1 MKRSKNY
8 RKNLENFDAQKLYH
22 VTEGVDILKK
32 QQSVK
37 FDETVEVSIN
47 LGVDPKKADQMIR
60 GTVALPHGTGK
71 KVKILVFCQ
80 PPKDKEAKEAGADM
94 VGMEEYVEKIQKG
107 WFDADVVVATP
118 DAMKEVGKLG
128 KFLGP
133 KGVMPNP
140 KAGTVTDDIAQTV
153 KQLKAGRIEFRV
165 DKYGI
170 IHTIVGKCSFSSQ
183 QIIDNI
189 KALVQEVI
197 RLRPTSSKGLYVKG
211 VTLSSTMGPGIKL
224 DNASLLRKE

>member
-1 MKRSKNY
+1 MKRSKKY
-8 RKNLENFDAQKLYH
+8 KKNLENFDPQKLYD

-32 QQSVK
+32 QQLVK

-71 KVKILVFCQ
+71 EIKVLVFCK

-94 VGMEEYVEKIQKG
+94 VGMEEYIEKIQKG
-107 WFDADVVVATP
+107 WCDADVIVATP

-133 KGVMPNP
+133 KGLMPNP
-140 KAGTVTDDIAQTV
+140 KAGTVTNDIAQTV

-170 IHTIVGKCSFSSQ
+170 IHTIVGKCSFSAQ

-189 KALVQEVI
+189 KALIQEVI
-197 RLRPTSSKGLYVKG
+197 RIRPTSSKGLYLRG
-211 VTLSSTMGPGIKL
+211 VTLSSTMGPGIRL
-224 DNASLLRKE
+224 DSSSLLRKE

>member
-1 MKRSKNY
+1 M
-8 RKNLENFDAQKLYH
+8 
-22 VTEGVDILKK
+22 LKK

-37 FDETVEVSIN
+37 FDETIEVSIN

-60 GTVALPHGTGK
+60 CTVALPHGTGK

-107 WFDADVVVATP
+107 WLDADVVVATP

-140 KAGTVTDDIAQTV
+140 KAGTVTEDIAQTV

-189 KALVQEVI
+189 KALIQEVI
-197 RLRPTSSKGLYVKG
+197 RLRPTSSKGLYLKG

>member
-1 MKRSKNY
+1 MKRSKKY
-8 RKNLENFDAQKLYH
+8 RKNLENFDPQKLYH

-32 QQSVK
+32 QQSVN
-37 FDETVEVSIN
+37 FDETVEVSIY

-107 WFDADVVVATP
+107 WLDADVVVATP

-140 KAGTVTDDIAQTV
+140 KAGTVTEDIAQTV

-165 DKYGI
+165 DKNGI

-189 KALVQEVI
+189 KALIQEVI
-197 RLRPTSSKGLYVKG
+197 RLRPTSSKGLYLRG